1 MVNPLNPPPPP
12 YNSEFTVSFC
22 KKHVHVTVNNYWLSD
37 FTDVF
42 YTAIDFSLT
51 SRAVGVQIIH
61 LADVEELVS

>member
-1 MVNPLNPPPPP
+1 MKMYIYHLTQKFISWLICNI
-12 YNSEFTVSFC
+12 
-22 KKHVHVTVNNYWLSD
+22 HVHVTVNIYWLSD

-42 YTAIDFSLT
+42 YTAIDFCLT